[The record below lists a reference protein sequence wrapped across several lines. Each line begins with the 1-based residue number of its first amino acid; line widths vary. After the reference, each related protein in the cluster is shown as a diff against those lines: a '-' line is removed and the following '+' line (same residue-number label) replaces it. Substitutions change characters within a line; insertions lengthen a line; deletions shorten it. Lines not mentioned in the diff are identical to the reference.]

1 MEDDEGEK
9 LDASGQ
15 AGELRD
21 VTWSGSGK
29 AQARTPK
36 LKVRG
41 QAERLGSPLP
51 RLLHLQSLQCIHEN

>member
-1 MEDDEGEK
+1 MQDDEGEK

-29 AQARTPK
+29 AQALK
-36 LKVRG
+36 LELRG
-41 QAERLGSPLP
+41 RAERLGSPLP